1 MNRLLE
7 RMFENR
13 GYSKDMI
20 ISMDEPLGGKLL
32 DIDLFCSVLH
42 QAYLNHDPVVILSD
56 FDMDG
61 IMGGVIGYAGLAEL
75 GFSVSLFCPDP
86 SEGYGFSKKTI
97 DRLLSEFSNTKV
109 IVTADTGISELDSIS
124 YAKSLGM
131 TVLVT
136 DHHVQKQVSAADVI
150 VDPSRLD
157 EVYPN
162 PGICGACVLYF
173 CLKEYAALYGTLFQ
187 QEQID
192 RLCLFAGI
200 GTVSDM
206 MPLLHGNRQLVRE
219 SLSLFRIVANHGNGI
234 PIPGTDVYQRAF
246 YGIRVL
252 YLLFGTHNISC
263 KDESFYGFYLA
274 PMFNSVKRM
283 SGSMEQAFG
292 VFFGQDPYRSAE
304 YLWNLNEERKEAL
317 KFYRKDL
324 DQLDQPYKP
333 YVYFSNAPAG
343 VVGLLAGELS
353 RDTGLPCVV
362 LNANT
367 LTGSGRSP
375 SWYPFLDQAL
385 SENFHVAGHN
395 QAFGLS
401 LQKEDECARFFDFI
415 SKDVDVF
422 LSSTDIQT
430 AVPDFVISY
439 YGDGDVGLEP
449 DVLADYLF
457 ELENYRPFGNSFPE
471 PFVQL
476 RFPLFRDSILYM
488 GAQKEHAKI
497 VIPGGIQVV
506 LFHQSE
512 LLNTYKDGAK
522 LSVFGHLC
530 WNVFAGIMTLQFMGH
545 IDR

>member
-200 GTVSDM
+200 GTVAFINKGDDVAFR
-206 MPLLHGNRQLVRE
+206 LEILRQVFQQFFAVLVDIRLASGVMTVLVNE
-219 SLSLFRIVANHGNGI
+219 GADDGILIFIQDRTEIGTAFR
-234 PIPGTDVYQRAF
+234 
-246 YGIRVL
+246 
-252 YLLFGTHNISC
+252 
-263 KDESFYGFYLA
+263 
-274 PMFNSVKRM
+274 
-283 SGSMEQAFG
+283 
-292 VFFGQDPYRSAE
+292 
-304 YLWNLNEERKEAL
+304 
-317 KFYRKDL
+317 
-324 DQLDQPYKP
+324 
-333 YVYFSNAPAG
+333 PAHW
-343 VVGLLAGELS
+343 
-353 RDTGLPCVV
+353 C
-362 LNANT
+362 
-367 LTGSGRSP
+367 
-375 SWYPFLDQAL
+375 
-385 SENFHVAGHN
+385 
-395 QAFGLS
+395 
-401 LQKEDECARFFDFI
+401 
-415 SKDVDVF
+415 
-422 LSSTDIQT
+422 
-430 AVPDFVISY
+430 
-439 YGDGDVGLEP
+439 
-449 DVLADYLF
+449 
-457 ELENYRPFGNSFPE
+457 
-471 PFVQL
+471 
-476 RFPLFRDSILYM
+476 
-488 GAQKEHAKI
+488 
-497 VIPGGIQVV
+497 
-506 LFHQSE
+506 
-512 LLNTYKDGAK
+512 
-522 LSVFGHLC
+522 
-530 WNVFAGIMTLQFMGH
+530 
-545 IDR
+545 